1 MANVVVIGGGIAGL
15 GAAHQL
21 QKLGHDVQ
29 VLEAEAE
36 VGGRMRSRQWGGAWI
51 DLGAEFITSNDEGF
65 EKLAGELGIIDEK
78 IDYPSGG
85 VAFNVWR
92 DGKAHPLDFTDPVS
106 MLRFGGMGPL
116 AKARLVKLLPTLARQ
131 RRRNGDSASWAPWRA
146 AWCDD
151 QSVEAWLSRISPE
164 FLEYA
169 VEPCYELYCGWEPHD
184 FSRGMFAYL
193 STKYVS
199 TAVYTFPEGLG
210 RLTRVLG
217 KTLDVTTGA
226 RVSRVTAGSRP
237 VRVEY
242 EVGGAPQSIT
252 ADLAVVAVPG
262 TRVGTMVDGL
272 DVIRQRFFERVR
284 YTPHELPF
292 YRLRDEPPGV
302 GEGAFFPRREDA
314 DIAALG
320 YAGSSTDP
328 DVKFFRVSMKTSYIR
343 RNLHKSDDDHLE
355 GMLHEV
361 DRRYPQVRPLVEE
374 GFVSRWRD
382 ALPIFWPGYLRQL
395 EQFVALAPLPGVVFA
410 GDYLA
415 GPATGAAYQTGLDA
429 AAAAADQLS

>member
-1 MANVVVIGGGIAGL
+1 MAHVVVIGGGIAGL
-15 GAAHQL
+15 GAAYEL

-29 VLEAEAE
+29 VLERQAE
-36 VGGRMRSRQWGGAWI
+36 VGGRMRSREWGGAWI
-51 DLGAEFITSNDEGF
+51 DLGAEFITSNDQGF
-65 EKLAGELGIIDEK
+65 EKLAGELGILGEK

-85 VAFNVWR
+85 VSFNVWR
-92 DGKAHPLDFTDPVS
+92 DGAAHPLDFTNPVS
-106 MLRFGGMGPL
+106 MLRFGAMGPL
-116 AKARLVKLLPTLARQ
+116 AKVRLAKLLPTLLRQ
-131 RRRNGDSASWAPWRA
+131 RRLNGDSTSWAPWQA

-193 STKYVS
+193 SAKYVS
-199 TAVYTFPEGLG
+199 TAVYTFGEGLG

-217 KTLDVTTGA
+217 RQLPVTTGA
-226 RVSRVTAGSRP
+226 TVTRITAGSRP
-237 VRVEY
+237 VTVEY
-242 EVGGAPQSIT
+242 EVDGTPERIT

-262 TRVGTMVDGL
+262 TRVGEMVDGL
-272 DVIRQRFFERVR
+272 DTERQRFFERVR

-292 YRLRDEPPGV
+292 YRLREAPSGL

-320 YAGSSTDP
+320 YGPSSTNP
-328 DVKFFRVSMKTSYIR
+328 AVEYFRVSMKTAYIR
-343 RNLHKSDDDHLE
+343 RNLDKPDAAHLE
-355 GMLHEV
+355 GMLDEV

-395 EQFVALAPLPGVVFA
+395 ERFVALPPLPGVVFA

-429 AAAAADQLS
+429 AGAAVAQLS